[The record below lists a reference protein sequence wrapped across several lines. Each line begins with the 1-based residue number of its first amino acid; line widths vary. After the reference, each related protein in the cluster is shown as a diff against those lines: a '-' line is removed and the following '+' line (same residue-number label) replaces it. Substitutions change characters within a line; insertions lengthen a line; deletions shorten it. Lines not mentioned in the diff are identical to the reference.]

1 MTGYAEFNNP
11 FGRGCCVTCTTC
23 VEVGVARCVGVE
35 VLRTKPALL
44 SLLHADTNSTST
56 TSNCP
61 YWRGFM
67 CSFSSLST
75 KRAGHSYWLRKYA
88 GSLPSFHLML
98 QPRLGFWTGL
108 MG

>member
-23 VEVGVARCVGVE
+23 VEVGVVCFVGVE

-56 TSNCP
+56 TSNYP

-67 CSFSSLST
+67 CSYSPLFISTATHNNWLSKSS
-75 KRAGHSYWLRKYA
+75 A
-88 GSLPSFHLML
+88 SLTTYHML
-98 QPRLGFWTGL
+98 IQPWFGYCN
-108 MG
+108 